1 MNMTHLLDTNICS
14 AHMRRPGGLAHRFF
28 QYAGGIAVPVIALAE
43 LYAGAYKRPNPTRV
57 LALIADLLQEVAVL
71 DFDSA
76 CAEQFG
82 KLQGPLLQR
91 GITVPISD
99 LMIASVALVH
109 NLTLV
114 THNTADFQNILG
126 LRLDDWL
133 TP

>member
-1 MNMTHLLDTNICS
+1 MTHLLDTNICS

-28 QYAGGIAVPVIALAE
+28 QYAGGIAIATVVLAA
-43 LYAGAYKRPNPTRV
+43 LYAGAYHHPNPAR
-57 LALIADLLQEVAVL
+57 LLNLIKDLLQEVAIL
-71 DFDSA
+71 DFDAA
-76 CAEQFG
+76 CAERFG
-82 KLQGPLLQR
+82 QVQGALLQQ
-91 GITVPISD
+91 GTTVPVAD

-114 THNTADFQNILG
+114 THNTADYQHIPG

>member
-1 MNMTHLLDTNICS
+1 M
-14 AHMRRPGGLAHRFF
+14 
-28 QYAGGIAVPVIALAE
+28 VLAE
-43 LYAGAYKRPNPTRV
+43 LYAGAYKHPNPPKL
-57 LALIADLLQEVAVL
+57 LAIINDLLQEVAVL

-82 KLQGPLLQR
+82 KLQGGLLQQ
-91 GITVPISD
+91 GITVSVAD
-99 LMIASVALVH
+99 LMIAAVALVH

-114 THNTADFQNILG
+114 THNTADFQNIPG

>member
-1 MNMTHLLDTNICS
+1 MTHLLDTNICS

-28 QYAGGIAVPVIALAE
+28 QYASGIAISTVVLAE
-43 LYAGAYKRPNPTRV
+43 LYSGAYKHPNPSRL
-57 LALIADLLQEVAVL
+57 LALIVDLLQEVAVL

-82 KLQGPLLQR
+82 KVQGGLLRQ
-91 GITVPISD
+91 GIMVPETD
-99 LMIASVALVH
+99 LMIASVALIH
-109 NLTLV
+109 DLTLV
-114 THNTADFQNILG
+114 THNTADFQNIPG